1 MFIFCVLLFSKLLR
15 EQFTLMDFEVVDL
28 KLEVS
33 SSSGNGNGGGGG
45 GSSPEKSG
53 EENSGEH
60 KKQVRLVAESLQR
73 RHLDYSMA
81 EQSVQCAVC
90 ILRSYH
96 GTDRLTTALTSSD
109 YRCACVQA
117 RASIS
122 QWKFSDQAYNPR
134 QVFITSLQVVSAV
147 APVPST

>member
-60 KKQVRLVAESLQR
+60 KKQVRLGCCKIFATKTLEVLTIPWP
-73 RHLDYSMA
+73 
-81 EQSVQCAVC
+81 SVQWRV
-90 ILRSYH
+90 
-96 GTDRLTTALTSSD
+96 T
-109 YRCACVQA
+109 
-117 RASIS
+117 
-122 QWKFSDQAYNPR
+122 
-134 QVFITSLQVVSAV
+134 
-147 APVPST
+147 